1 MSRRPEPSV
10 RLRVDPVECT
20 GIGMCAHL
28 AAGVVRVDSWGYP
41 IVPVRPLSRRE
52 RAAAEVA
59 VSGCPRRALFLEA
72 ASNASQPAR

>member
-1 MSRRPEPSV
+1 MSRHSDPAV

-41 IVPVRPLSRRE
+41 IVPGRALTRRE

-72 ASNASQPAR
+72 AKGASQPTH